1 MKHQKISFVTTIVIS
16 AILIFLLASLNSLVV
31 AQEEGLGYSEG
42 PFPLIDNPEVA
53 IGATPLAAVQ
63 AAARDV
69 DTIEENAFFSTVL
82 GGEEYGFIVVTAD
95 YIANSAV
102 LLKDGE
108 EWQFICREASLIPE
122 YRLIENCGVPEAIA
136 SQLYEGVIRVLEQAQ

>member
-1 MKHQKISFVTTIVIS
+1 MKHQQIRFVTTIVIS
-16 AILIFLLASLNSLVV
+16 ATLIFLLASLNSLVV
-31 AQEEGLGYSEG
+31 AQEEGLGYLEG

-63 AAARDV
+63 AAARDA
-69 DTIEENAFFSTVL
+69 DTIEENAFFSTVS

-108 EWQFICREASLIPE
+108 EWQFVCREASLIPE

-136 SQLYEGVIRVLEQAQ
+136 SQLYEGVIQVLEAK

>member
-1 MKHQKISFVTTIVIS
+1 MKHKISFVATIVVS
-16 AILIFLLASLNSLVV
+16 AILAILFASITFFAV

-108 EWQFICREASLIPE
+108 DWQFVCREASLIPE

-136 SQLYEGVIRVLEQAQ
+136 SQLYEGVVQVLEQAQ